1 MTERKK
7 SHQEEYAE
15 KIAKELIERL
25 KQGTAPFQLPWQ
37 PDMGRDFPFNP
48 VSGTEYSGMN
58 RLNLMIQGYSDPRWM
73 TYKQAQSVN
82 VQVRKGE
89 RGTGLVRLITH
100 TEKIQKDEKG
110 KIIRD
115 ENGEPVKERIQLENP
130 YFKSF
135 TVFNA
140 EQIDGLP
147 AWEKAPPV
155 WIDHDRAE
163 KLLKASGAV
172 IHHRGNDAYY
182 NRTRDFIVLPPK
194 ERFFGQGEY
203 YAVALH
209 ELGHWTGHADRLNRD
224 MGGRFG
230 DSSYAR
236 EELRAE
242 ISSMMMSRELG
253 LPHNPDRHAGYVGD
267 WVKVLTEEPMEILKA
282 SQDAAKIKEFIF
294 SFEKQI
300 EIDRE
305 QNQSIDQATNT
316 TRPSENEKFVEPGN
330 QTLEERVQ
338 AAKERYE
345 DRFSEISANDQKKYR
360 HLEEGM
366 EKLIKGLPE
375 HTQAQVRFHFYQS
388 QYEHMSV
395 KNELEQSPA
404 QQEMFYGR

>member
-25 KQGTAPFQLPWQ
+25 KQDTAPFQLPWQ

-82 VQVRKGE
+82 AQVRKGE

-155 WIDHDRAE
+155 WIDHNRAE

-194 ERFFGQGEY
+194 ERFIGQGEY

-345 DRFSEISANDQKKYR
+345 ERFSEISSNDQKKYR

-375 HTQAQVRFHFYQS
+375 HTQAQVRFNFYQS

-395 KNELEQSPA
+395 QNELERSPE

>member
-82 VQVRKGE
+82 AQVRKGE

-155 WIDHDRAE
+155 WIDHERAE

-194 ERFFGQGEY
+194 ERFLGQGEY

-316 TRPSENEKFVEPGN
+316 TRPSEKEARQPA
-330 QTLEERVQ
+330 QTLEERLLV
-338 AAKERYE
+338 AKEQYGQRLSDMNADE
-345 DRFSEISANDQKKYR
+345 QKKYQI
-360 HLEEGM
+360 LEAGM
-366 EKLIKGLPE
+366 ENLIKGLPE
-375 HTQAQVRFHFYQS
+375 QTQIQARLNFYQT
-388 QYEHMSV
+388 QYGRLTTQ
-395 KNELEQSPA
+395 KDLEQSPE
-404 QQEMFYGR
+404 QQELFYGR

>member
-82 VQVRKGE
+82 AQVRKGE

-155 WIDHDRAE
+155 WIDHERAE

-194 ERFFGQGEY
+194 ERFIGQGEY

-345 DRFSEISANDQKKYR
+345 DSFSEISANDQKKYR

-375 HTQAQVRFHFYQS
+375 YTQAQVRFHFYQS

>member
-1 MTERKK
+1 MLFR
-7 SHQEEYAE
+7 S
-15 KIAKELIERL
+15 
-25 KQGTAPFQLPWQ
+25 
-37 PDMGRDFPFNP
+37 
-48 VSGTEYSGMN
+48 
-58 RLNLMIQGYSDPRWM
+58 
-73 TYKQAQSVN
+73 
-82 VQVRKGE
+82 
-89 RGTGLVRLITH
+89 
-100 TEKIQKDEKG
+100 
-110 KIIRD
+110 
-115 ENGEPVKERIQLENP
+115 
-130 YFKSF
+130 
-135 TVFNA
+135 FNA

-155 WIDHDRAE
+155 WIDHERAE

-194 ERFFGQGEY
+194 ERFIGQGEY

-345 DRFSEISANDQKKYR
+345 DSFSEISANDQKKYR

-375 HTQAQVRFHFYQS
+375 HTQAQVRFNFYQS

>member
-48 VSGTEYSGMN
+48 VSGTEYSSMN

-82 VQVRKGE
+82 AQVRKGE

-155 WIDHDRAE
+155 WIDHERAE

-194 ERFFGQGEY
+194 ERFLGQGEY

-375 HTQAQVRFHFYQS
+375 HTQAQVRFNFYQS

>member
-82 VQVRKGE
+82 AQVRKGE

-194 ERFFGQGEY
+194 ERFIGQGEY

-345 DRFSEISANDQKKYR
+345 DSFSEISANDQKKYR

-375 HTQAQVRFHFYQS
+375 HTQAQVRFNFYQS
-388 QYEHMSV
+388 QYEHMNV

>member
-82 VQVRKGE
+82 AQVRKGE

-194 ERFFGQGEY
+194 ERFLGQGEY

-294 SFEKQI
+294 SFEKQT

>member
-15 KIAKELIERL
+15 QIAKELIERL

-82 VQVRKGE
+82 AQVRKGE

-155 WIDHDRAE
+155 WIDHERAE

-194 ERFFGQGEY
+194 ERFIGQGEY

-345 DRFSEISANDQKKYR
+345 DSFSEISANDQKKYR

-375 HTQAQVRFHFYQS
+375 HTQAQVRFNFYQS
-388 QYEHMSV
+388 QYEHMNV

>member
-82 VQVRKGE
+82 AQVRKGE

-155 WIDHDRAE
+155 WIDHNRAE

-194 ERFFGQGEY
+194 ERFIGQGEY

-345 DRFSEISANDQKKYR
+345 ERFSEISSNDQKKYR

-375 HTQAQVRFHFYQS
+375 HTQAQVRFNFYQS
-388 QYEHMSV
+388 QYEHMNV

>member
-82 VQVRKGE
+82 AQVRKGE

-155 WIDHDRAE
+155 WIDHNRAE

-194 ERFFGQGEY
+194 ERFIGQGEY

-345 DRFSEISANDQKKYR
+345 ERFSEISSNDQKKYR
-360 HLEEGM
+360 HLEGVS
-366 EKLIKGLPE
+366 GL
-375 HTQAQVRFHFYQS
+375 
-388 QYEHMSV
+388 
-395 KNELEQSPA
+395 N
-404 QQEMFYGR
+404 G

>member
-82 VQVRKGE
+82 AQVRKGE

-155 WIDHDRAE
+155 WIDHERAE
-163 KLLKASGAV
+163 KLLKASSAV

-194 ERFFGQGEY
+194 ERFLGQGEY

>member
-82 VQVRKGE
+82 AQVRKGE

-194 ERFFGQGEY
+194 ERFIGQGEY

-305 QNQSIDQATNT
+305 QNQSIDQAANT

-345 DRFSEISANDQKKYR
+345 ERFSEISSNDQKKYR
-360 HLEEGM
+360 HLEGGM

-375 HTQAQVRFHFYQS
+375 HTQAQVRFNFYQS

-395 KNELEQSPA
+395 QNELERSPE

>member
-82 VQVRKGE
+82 AQVRKGE

-163 KLLKASGAV
+163 KLLKASCAV

-209 ELGHWTGHADRLNRD
+209 ELGHWTGHADRLNRALPNRQHIRRVCQD
-224 MGGRFG
+224 YAVIPAH
-230 DSSYAR
+230 DSS
-236 EELRAE
+236 
-242 ISSMMMSRELG
+242 SSKKFRHEV
-253 LPHNPDRHAGYVGD
+253 LPGHKMNHRSDRP
-267 WVKVLTEEPMEILKA
+267 KVLTEEPMEILKA

-338 AAKERYE
+338 TAKERYE

-375 HTQAQVRFHFYQS
+375 HTQAQVRFNFYQS

>member
-82 VQVRKGE
+82 AQVRKGE

-155 WIDHDRAE
+155 WIDHERAE

-194 ERFFGQGEY
+194 ERFLGQGEY